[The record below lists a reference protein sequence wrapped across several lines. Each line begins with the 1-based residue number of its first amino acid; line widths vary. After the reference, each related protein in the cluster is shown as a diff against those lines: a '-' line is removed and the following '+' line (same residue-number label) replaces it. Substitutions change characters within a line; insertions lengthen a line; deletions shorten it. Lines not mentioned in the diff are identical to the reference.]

1 VGNYIQPEDLVKITT
16 LLLDHGQMKEELHH
30 AIISNIESN
39 IQIVSFEVL
48 AELAVVFAAKENETY

>member
-1 VGNYIQPEDLVKITT
+1 
-16 LLLDHGQMKEELHH
+16 MKEELHH